1 MAITD
6 QVITTIIDAVAAL
19 NTRIDDLSAQK
30 AIAGPQGEPGKDGR
44 PPTDDEI
51 KAAAEAWL
59 TANIVQPVNGEQGP
73 QGEQG
78 ERGPAPT
85 ADEIAIAVNVWFE
98 ANAERLR
105 GPRGERGPAGPA
117 GDVGPAGSDGLRGP
131 AGRDGVNG
139 ADGVGIAFI
148 EQRDKKSFS
157 ITLTNGEE
165 FKIELPEPKT
175 NFMRGG
181 GGSSVFK
188 GIDLGFY

>member
-19 NTRIDDLSAQK
+19 NARVDDLSAQK

-51 KAAAEAWL
+51 KAAAQEWL
-59 TANIVQPVNGEQGP
+59 AANIVQPSDGEQGP
-73 QGEQG
+73 QGEKG

-85 ADEIAIAVNVWFE
+85 ADEIAIAVSIWFE
-98 ANAERLR
+98 ANAEKLR
-105 GPRGERGPAGPA
+105 GPSGERGPAGP
-117 GDVGPAGSDGLRGP
+117 VGADGPSGRDGLRGP
-131 AGRDGVNG
+131 AGPAGVNG